1 MTSVLSNS
9 LNPLS
14 ETPIARS
21 IPLVLEPVFDL
32 SASTSRNSKLFNSN
46 QEIPLTP
53 KDTPIEPSPEEIK
66 LSEDWEQDLV
76 EYWESFLY
84 NDPLVNYAN
93 FSQQKVQLFELNQ
106 TLLTPNNSTSLST
119 GQGFQI
125 IGTKIYDP
133 NGQEFIIKGTNMFAW
148 ERTSN
153 VNSYLNTWGFNT
165 IRVPNYLLGSYNQPH
180 PSADGYATNRQI
192 VDAFTSRGAVV
203 IFDAH
208 DRIGRYYDGTEFEV
222 LKNYWRDMAR
232 QFGNNPY
239 VWFNLHNEPGN
250 GIANPDKWVNYH
262 RELIDI
268 IRSEGANNI
277 VVVDGEAWGQDY
289 RTQTIPTAANR
300 IMNGNTNVL
309 FSIHTYDQWNGKD
322 IGQYFDTVQNRGIP
336 IMVGEYGSTNAGRST
351 LDASRRMMAAVQE
364 REIGRIVW
372 VAKANDLNDLTTGPG
387 GHAEYFNGI
396 NTEILTDLGRLVRDD
411 LQRIEN
417 LESLPTASLQQN
429 QLLASSSDDLLV
441 GNSSETLVQS
451 NANDSLLSSNS
462 TDGLSGSQDYEI
474 LANGYGHYF
483 PVDDSFDLSIGS
495 AQLITLSD
503 FQQDSMF
510 NSESIH
516 AIMPSVAIDL
526 FSN

>member
-1 MTSVLSNS
+1 MTSILA
-9 LNPLS
+9 NPLS
-14 ETPIARS
+14 PLFETSIAQT
-21 IPLVLEPVFDL
+21 IALDLEQNRDRVTLTSVDDKVFD
-32 SASTSRNSKLFNSN
+32 SN
-46 QEIPLTP
+46 QDIAFTL
-53 KDTPIEPSPEEIK
+53 KDALVFPVPEEIK
-66 LSEDWEQDLV
+66 LSKNREQDIV
-76 EYWESFLY
+76 DYWESFLY
-84 NDPLVNYAN
+84 KDPLFSYAN
-93 FSQQKVQLFELNQ
+93 SSEQKISVLEFNQ
-106 TLLTPNNSTSLST
+106 SSSTFNTSTSLST

-133 NGQEFIIKGTNMFAW
+133 NGREFIIKGTNMFAW

-203 IFDAH
+203 MFDAH

-289 RTQTIPTAANR
+289 RTQTIPTSASR

-309 FSIHTYDQWNGKD
+309 FSIHAYDQWNGRN
-322 IGQYFDTVQNRGIP
+322 IGQYFDTVQNQGIP

-351 LDASRRMMAAVQE
+351 LDASQRMMSAAQQ

-372 VAKANDLNDLTTGPG
+372 VAKANDLNDLTTGSG
-387 GHAEYFNGI
+387 GHAEYFNGT

-417 LESLPTASLQQN
+417 LDTIPIASSQQS
-429 QLLASSSDDLLV
+429 QLLTSSSNDLLL

-462 TDGLSGSQDYEI
+462 TDRLSSSQKYEV
-474 LANGYGHYF
+474 LANGYGRDF
-483 PVDDSFDLSIGS
+483 PLDDSFDLDIGS
-495 AQLITLSD
+495 TQLIPLSD
-503 FQQDSMF
+503 FQQ
-510 NSESIH
+510 NSIFSGESIN
-516 AIMPSVAIDL
+516 ALMPSAAIDL
-526 FSN
+526 SSN